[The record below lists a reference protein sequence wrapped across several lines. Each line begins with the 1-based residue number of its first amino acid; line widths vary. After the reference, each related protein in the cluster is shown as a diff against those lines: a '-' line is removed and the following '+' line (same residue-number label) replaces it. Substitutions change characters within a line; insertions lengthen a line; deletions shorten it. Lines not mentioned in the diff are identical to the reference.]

1 MAEFMADDS
10 WYPLLREC
18 LQRTHPPGQH
28 ELPVIFLL
36 GLAGTG
42 KTATLAQISRSV
54 RKPPSPVVNLA
65 LHPAHGST
73 VANVIQRIAYDL
85 AALNKVHLPR
95 TVFTLVVLGLDPELS
110 RAQLEDQLQR
120 RLQGKARI
128 DPNDAAQWR
137 DIASLLPHIGIWL
150 KLLVSV
156 AELLGRRLEAADRVH
171 RVARMW
177 LSGRLGGDVLNL
189 VQEQEIGGERAG
201 NAWGILVEAFL
212 EDLAHAWAKPRH
224 ARNCLLLLDDAD
236 TPAGSAFLQA
246 LVAARARRSEAGAS
260 ADPLVVVAASK
271 TWPKGMTGWACPG
284 TPGARR
290 PPQLAAATYE
300 GWLRRRGDGAQ
311 RWWYP
316 VLMPGSP
323 TGRTAAVYAHAVHE
337 LTGGYPY
344 AAGKLGDLLGNAE
357 DDDEFR
363 AILHEKDALRRL
375 MPDHLPR
382 RDLLMAW
389 SAARN
394 VDDAENALLDGTSTA
409 SHLRRELAERLW
421 LTTQSTAENRRG
433 TWERSSTGGEEIT
446 VIHPWLRRLLLHH
459 LAAEPEHWDKVHETM
474 ESFYRKQEVADD
486 ASAAHHML
494 ARVVDGDDPRLEAV
508 VTFLNERFGQ
518 LDVVGRGGSRLSEWV
533 ELYEQ
538 VTAAP
543 NRLPL
548 DRPLA
553 ALYDSLAVSPADT
566 ELRDRASMIRTLV
579 VARWFWLDPILDP
592 SGRRATE
599 IAHEFR
605 QLAGLRTTG
614 RSIFT
619 REAETYERHPQ
630 R

>member
-1 MAEFMADDS
+1 MADDS

-42 KTATLAQISRSV
+42 KTVTLAHISRSV
-54 RKPPSPVVNLA
+54 RKPPSPAVNLA

-73 VANVIQRIAYDL
+73 VADVIQRIAYDL
-85 AALNKVHLPR
+85 AALDEVRLPR

-110 RAQLEDQLQR
+110 RSQLEAQLQR
-120 RLQGKARI
+120 RLQRKARI

-137 DIASLLPHIGIWL
+137 DIASLLPNIGIWL
-150 KLLVSV
+150 KVLVSV
-156 AELLGRRLEAADRVH
+156 AEFLGRRLDAADRVH
-171 RVARMW
+171 RVARAW
-177 LSGRLGGDVLNL
+177 LSERLGGDVLNL
-189 VQEQEIGGERAG
+189 VQDQQIGGERAEG
-201 NAWGILVEAFL
+201 ARGILVEAFL
-212 EDLAHAWAKPRH
+212 EDLAQAWAKPRH

-236 TPAGSAFLQA
+236 SPAGCAFLQA
-246 LVAARARRSEAGAS
+246 LAAARARRSAAGAG
-260 ADPLVVVAASK
+260 ADPLVVVAASR

-290 PPQLAAATYE
+290 PPQLSAATYE
-300 GWLRRRGDGAQ
+300 DWLRRRDEEEQ

-316 VLMPGSP
+316 VLMPGLP
-323 TGRTAAVYAHAVHE
+323 TGRTAAVYARAVHE

-344 AAGKLGDLLGNAE
+344 AARELGDLLGNAE

-394 VDDAENALLDGTSTA
+394 VDDAENALLDGASTA
-409 SHLRRELAERLW
+409 SHLRRELTERLW
-421 LTTQSTAENRRG
+421 LTTQSAAESRGG
-433 TWERSSTGGEEIT
+433 TWERSSSGGEEIT

-459 LAAEPEHWDKVHETM
+459 LAAEPERWDQVHETM
-474 ESFYRKQEVADD
+474 ESFYRKQEVSDD
-486 ASAAHHML
+486 ASAAYHTL
-494 ARVVDGDDPRLEAV
+494 ARVTEAYDPRLETV
-508 VTFLNERFGQ
+508 VAFLNERFGQ
-518 LDVVGRGGSRLSEWV
+518 LDVTGRRGSRLSEWV
-533 ELYEQ
+533 QLYEQ

-553 ALYDSLAVSPADT
+553 ALYDSLAVGPADT
-566 ELRDRASMIRTLV
+566 ERRDRTSMIRTLV
-579 VARWFWLDPILDP
+579 VARWFWLDPVLDP
-592 SGRRATE
+592 PGRRATE

-614 RSIFT
+614 RSIFN
-619 REAETYERHPQ
+619 REAERYEQHP
-630 R
+630 

>member
-1 MAEFMADDS
+1 MADDS
-10 WYPLLREC
+10 WYPLLRDC
-18 LQRTHPPGQH
+18 LQRTHPSGQH

-42 KTATLAQISRSV
+42 KTATLARISDSV
-54 RKPPSPVVNLA
+54 RKPPSPVVNLP
-65 LHPAHGST
+65 LHAELGST
-73 VANVIQRIAYDL
+73 VADVIQRITYDL
-85 AALNKVHLPR
+85 AALDKVHLPR
-95 TVFTLVVLGLDPELS
+95 TVFTLVVLGLDPELP
-110 RAQLEDQLQR
+110 RKELEDQLQR
-120 RLQGKARI
+120 SLQRKARI
-128 DPNDAAQWR
+128 DPAVAAQLR
-137 DIASLLPHIGIWL
+137 DIASLLPKIGIWL
-150 KLLVSV
+150 KFLVYA
-156 AELLGRRLEAADRVH
+156 AELLGRHLDAADRVH
-171 RVARMW
+171 RVARTW
-177 LSGRLGGDVLNL
+177 LSERLGGDVLNL
-189 VQEQEIGGERAG
+189 VQDQKVGGERAEG
-201 NAWGILVEAFL
+201 ARGILVEAFL
-212 EDLAHAWAKPRH
+212 EDLAQAWAKPRH

-260 ADPLVVVAASK
+260 ADPLVVVAASR

-290 PPQLAAATYE
+290 PPPLAEATYE
-300 GWLRRRGDGAQ
+300 DWLGRRDGGEQ

-316 VLMPGSP
+316 VLMPGLR
-323 TGRTAAVYAHAVHE
+323 TGRTAAVHARAVHE

-344 AAGKLGDLLGNAE
+344 AAGKLGDLLGNPK

-363 AILHEKDALRRL
+363 AILCEKDALRRL

-394 VDDAENALLDGTSTA
+394 VDDAENALPDGASTA

-421 LTTQSTAENRRG
+421 LTAQSAAENRG
-433 TWERSSTGGEEIT
+433 VTWEHSSSDGERIT

-459 LAAEPEHWDKVHETM
+459 LAAEPERWDQVHETM

-486 ASAAHHML
+486 ASAVHHTL
-494 ARVVDGDDPRLEAV
+494 ARVTDGDDPRLETV
-508 VTFLNERFGQ
+508 VAFLNERFAQ
-518 LDVVGRGGSRLSEWV
+518 LDVVGRRGSRLSEWV

-548 DRPLA
+548 GRPSA
-553 ALYDSLAVSPADT
+553 ALFDSLAVSSADT
-566 ELRDRASMIRTLV
+566 ERRDRTSMIRTLV
-579 VARWFWLDPILDP
+579 VARWFWLDPVLDP
-592 SGRRATE
+592 PGRRAAE
-599 IAHEFR
+599 IAYEFR

-614 RSIFT
+614 RSIFIGK
-619 REAETYERHPQ
+619 AEQYEQHHR